1 MTHNPHLGSDALFF
15 LNSIIPDTPST
26 RLVERQEI
34 FRIALTQAMREVRQL
49 KGLTQK
55 QLAEKLGVGQS
66 WVSKLESANN
76 DHTFESVLKYLEALG
91 ADFEVTI
98 IIDKQKFKV
107 VAAKLAMTLEEAYTA
122 LEPIREDTEASYL
135 TDDSETFPH
144 GISTERQNQHSQAPI
159 NAGCSCSWGEVTLD
173 TIKELEASEE
183 FKSAF
188 IIAKKFLQN
197 EFHEKIWERAI
208 ALANQLNCIED
219 LQGLLNVYK

>member
-1 MTHNPHLGSDALFF
+1 VTHNPHLGSDALFF
-15 LNSIIPDTPST
+15 LNSVIPDTPST
-26 RLVERQEI
+26 HLVERQEI

-55 QLAEKLGVGQS
+55 QLAEKLGIGQS

-98 IIDKQKFKV
+98 IIDNQKLKV
-107 VAAKLAMTLEEAYTA
+107 VAAKLGMTLEQAYTA
-122 LEPIREDTEASYL
+122 LEPIWEDKEASYSL
-135 TDDSETFPH
+135 NGSENLPH
-144 GISTERQNQHSQAPI
+144 ILPERQNDHLQVQKTTD
-159 NAGCSCSWGEVTLD
+159 CSSLWGDITLN
-173 TIKELEASEE
+173 TIKELEAIKD

-197 EFHEKIWERAI
+197 EFNQKIWERAI
-208 ALANQLNCIED
+208 ALANKLDCMED
-219 LQGLLNVYK
+219 LQGLLNSTR

>member
-15 LNSIIPDTPST
+15 LNSVIPDTPFT
-26 RLVERQEI
+26 GLAERQEI
-34 FRIALTQAMREVRQL
+34 FRIALTQAMREVRQQ

-55 QLAEKLGVGQS
+55 QLAEKLGIGQS

-98 IIDKQKFKV
+98 IIDNQKLKV
-107 VAAKLAMTLEEAYTA
+107 VAAKLDTTLEEAYTA
-122 LEPIREDTEASYL
+122 LEPIREDTEACYSV
-135 TDDSETFPH
+135 DDSEKFPH
-144 GISTERQNQHSQAPI
+144 IQPERQNQHSQTRI
-159 NAGCSCSWGEVTLD
+159 ITGCTCLWEEITLN
-173 TIKELEASEE
+173 TIKELEASKD

-188 IIAKKFLQN
+188 IIAKKFLEN
-197 EFHEKIWERAI
+197 EFNEKIWERVI
-208 ALANQLNCIED
+208 TLANQLNCMED

>member
-15 LNSIIPDTPST
+15 LNSIIPETPST

-55 QLAEKLGVGQS
+55 QLAEKLGIGQS

-98 IIDKQKFKV
+98 IINNKKLKV
-107 VAAKLAMTLEEAYTA
+107 VTAKLAMTLEEACAA
-122 LEPIREDTEASYL
+122 LEPIREDTEVCCSV
-135 TDDSETFPH
+135 DDSEKFP
-144 GISTERQNQHSQAPI
+144 SVLPEKQNQHSQVQI
-159 NAGCSCSWGEVTLD
+159 ITGCNCLWGEITLNA
-173 TIKELEASEE
+173 IKELEASKD

-197 EFHEKIWERAI
+197 EFNEKIWERAI
-208 ALANQLNCIED
+208 ALANQLNCKED
-219 LQGLLNVYK
+219 LQDLLNVYK